1 MKLLER
7 FATRQAARMMLCYII
22 ISAIVGGTVGV
33 ITALGI
39 RYFCDIDISI
49 YIMVFAGVVIALIA
63 GKRKKQ
69 RKPLKSSS
77 SIDSERQQRGQPHRV
92 EGHRRREAGSAEV
105 HQPVA
110 GVRQDRRGFHHE
122 QLGL

>member
-49 YIMVFAGVVIALIA
+49 YIMVFAGVGIALISRSILR
-63 GKRKKQ
+63 GVEYFILLLIF
-69 RKPLKSSS
+69 LKV
-77 SIDSERQQRGQPHRV
+77 I
-92 EGHRRREAGSAEV
+92 
-105 HQPVA
+105 
-110 GVRQDRRGFHHE
+110 
-122 QLGL
+122 GLL